1 MRAGRRTR
9 DGWRR
14 RLSEPDPVRLAAM
27 VEQVPLPER
36 AGVYRRLGVLWLFLT
51 GFPDR
56 RSLLSGALRSAG
68 C

>member
-1 MRAGRRTR
+1 M
-9 DGWRR
+9 
-14 RLSEPDPVRLAAM
+14 RLAAM